1 MQHSQMLFSL
11 DRSGILNKGL
21 EAVIAAEGLC
31 DSPASQQLPQH
42 A

>member
-21 EAVIAAEGLC
+21 EAVIAAEG
-31 DSPASQQLPQH
+31 AM
-42 A
+42 